1 MPEQLL
7 FAGFEPVPWSPA
19 VAQTQAKPKV
29 WRDMLLFLAHVEAS
43 AADKATRVCHSL
55 IRRYD
60 LRVSAQANPHVTL
73 HPIGDF
79 AVTPSSVLNLLK
91 GLGDEIRLPPFET
104 VWDRVM
110 SWHGKTDCYPLV
122 MRPSTGGA
130 ELVELHQ
137 AIRLALDLAAPG
149 RFPPW
154 RFDPH
159 VPLTRS
165 RRIDEQA
172 IAPIRWRVRE
182 FSLVRSIQREGR
194 HEVLKSW
201 LLRA

>member
-1 MPEQLL
+1 MPEQLS
-7 FAGFEPVPWSPA
+7 FAGFEATPWSPPM
-19 VAQTQAKPKV
+19 AQSRNKTKG
-29 WRDMLLFLAHVEAS
+29 WRDTLLLLAHVEAS

-110 SWHGKTDCYPLV
+110 SWHGKTDAYPLV
-122 MRPSTGGA
+122 MRPSLGGA
-130 ELVELHQ
+130 ELVELHR
-137 AIRLALDLAAPG
+137 AIRSALDLAAPG
-149 RFPPW
+149 RFPTW
-154 RFDPH
+154 NFNPH
-159 VPLTRS
+159 VTLTRA

-172 IAPIRWRVRE
+172 IPPIRWMVRE
-182 FSLVRSIQREGR
+182 FSLVRSIQKERH